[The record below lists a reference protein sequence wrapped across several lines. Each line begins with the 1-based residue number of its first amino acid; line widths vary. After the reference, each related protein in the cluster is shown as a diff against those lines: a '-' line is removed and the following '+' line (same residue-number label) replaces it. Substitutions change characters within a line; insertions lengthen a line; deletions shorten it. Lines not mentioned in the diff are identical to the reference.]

1 MELDPMSKTVESC
14 NRAGRSSGIDHLRS
28 FITVLVLAFH
38 AALAYPTFGFFDP
51 ANYLLG
57 SSAPVIDGAR
67 WVGFDFFILLT
78 NIFFMAL
85 MFFISGL
92 FILPSLRRKGP
103 KVFLLDRLKRLGI
116 PYVFSLLVISPL
128 AYYPSYRL
136 SVTNNSFLSFIDDLF
151 WIGPWP
157 VGPAWFIAM
166 LLVFNFLVV
175 PIHWFFGVEKTRGM
189 NEPEDRKPIVEK
201 TFVFFVILFVLG
213 AVAYLPMLYF
223 FAPSYWLTFGPFVFQ
238 VSRCVLYFFYF
249 GLGVVLGSRGF
260 ETTVSGFGQR
270 AGRGWILWGGVSVV
284 ALMWQLAAMNGLYAH
299 YTFPERWEH
308 PQGWVNYGISF
319 VFASAALSVF
329 NLSLFHRFVIPQS
342 RLVDSL
348 CKNAYGIYLV
358 HYPFIIWTQFILLD
372 LPLDAAAKGA
382 IVFVLALLGSWG
394 LVAFLRRFE
403 VIGKVI

>member
-1 MELDPMSKTVESC
+1 MSKTGVNSDK
-14 NRAGRSSGIDHLRS
+14 AGRSSGIDHLRS

-51 ANYLLG
+51 ANYLLA

-67 WVGFDFFILLT
+67 WVGFNFFITLT
-78 NIFFMAL
+78 NSFFMAL

-103 KVFLLDRLKRLGI
+103 KAFLLDRLKRLGI
-116 PYVFSLLVISPL
+116 PYVLSLLVISPL

-136 SVTNNSFLSFIDDLF
+136 SVKNNGFLSFMDDLF

-175 PIHWFFGVEKTRGM
+175 PLQWFFGGEKIGYMNEFNNKKSFVEKPAG
-189 NEPEDRKPIVEK
+189 
-201 TFVFFVILFVLG
+201 FFVILLVLG
-213 AVAYLPMLYF
+213 AAAYLPMLYF
-223 FAPSYWLTFGPFVFQ
+223 FAPNYWLTFGPFVFQ
-238 VSRCVLYFFYF
+238 VSRCVLYFVYF
-249 GLGVVLGSRGF
+249 GLGVVLGGRGV
-260 ETTVSGFGQR
+260 ESIVSGLGQR
-270 AGRGWILWGGVSVV
+270 LGRGWILWGGVSVV
-284 ALMWQLAAMNGLYAH
+284 AFMGQLAAMNGLYAH

-329 NLSLFHRFVIPQS
+329 NLSLFQRFVIPPS
-342 RLVDSL
+342 RLVDNL

-358 HYPFIIWTQFILLD
+358 HYPFIIWTQFTLLD
-372 LPLDAAAKGA
+372 LPLDVVAKFA
-382 IVFVLALLGSWG
+382 IVFVVALLGSWG